1 MKTINGIPVY
11 LASILN
17 PEEGIFDVSL
27 VEDPAVQRDFVLF
40 NEDKM
45 NFSVQNEEE
54 RIISGVVMLA
64 DTPIYRRSSNLGE
77 YYIVFSRETL
87 KFLAERLFKEGRQ
100 NNISLDH
107 NEELVTGVV
116 MLELFVKDSSK
127 GIDPKYLENVTD
139 GSLIASYKVH
149 NDEIWKQIKEGN
161 FKGFSISGLFTAEP
175 ALEEQPD
182 EIDEILNLLNRLD
195 SSISGK

>member
-11 LASILN
+11 LASFLN

-40 NEDKM
+40 KEDTM
-45 NFSVQNEEE
+45 NFSIQNEEE

-64 DTPIYRRSSNLGE
+64 DTPIYRKSPTLGE
-77 YYIVFSRETL
+77 YYIVFSKESL
-87 KFLAERLFKEGRQ
+87 KYLAEKLFEEGRQ

-107 NEELVTGVV
+107 NDELIKGVT

-127 GIDPKYLENVTD
+127 GIDPNYLSDITD
-139 GSLIASYKVH
+139 GSLIASYKV
-149 NDEIWKQIKEGN
+149 NNEEVWKEIKEGT

-175 ALEEQPD
+175 VIDEKPD
-182 EIDEILNLLNRLD
+182 TLDEILDLLNLLD
-195 SSISGK
+195 SKLSGK